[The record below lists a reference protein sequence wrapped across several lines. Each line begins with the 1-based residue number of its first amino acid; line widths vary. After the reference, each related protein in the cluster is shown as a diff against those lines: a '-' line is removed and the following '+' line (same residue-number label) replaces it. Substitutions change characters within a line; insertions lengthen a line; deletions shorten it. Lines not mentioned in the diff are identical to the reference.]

1 MRKNVLV
8 VYYTQ
13 SGQLK
18 DIADAVT
25 RPFSNSDKYN
35 LVYHEIKME
44 EEFPF
49 PWTGDTFF
57 GAFPDTFLQ
66 KTHPLKP
73 VPAEILETDFDL
85 ILLHYQVWYLTP
97 SIPVNSFLKS
107 AEGKK
112 LIARKPVVTISGSRN
127 MWILAQEKVKK
138 LIKEA
143 SAELVGNVALV
154 DHSPNLISVVTI
166 VDWMFTGVKRKYL
179 GIFPLPG
186 VSNEDITGSEKFGRI
201 IEAHLEKEDWTD
213 LQSELVKNNAAD
225 IKSFLLS
232 VDQKGNRI
240 FGKWAEI
247 MYKYPKSRKLH
258 LKLFNIYLLVAL
270 YVVSPIVFIF
280 HNLSYP
286 FWRKS
291 FLKEKHYYQGV

>member
-1 MRKNVLV
+1 MKKNILV

-18 DIADAVT
+18 EIADSIT
-25 RPFSNSDKYN
+25 QPFRDKNKYN
-35 LVYHEIKME
+35 LVFHEIKME

-49 PWTGDTFF
+49 PWSGDTFF

-66 KTHPLKP
+66 KPHPLKP
-73 VPAEILETDFDL
+73 VSPDILSTDFDL
-85 ILLHYQVWYLTP
+85 ILLHYQVWYLSP

-107 AEGKK
+107 TEGKK
-112 LIARKPVVTISGSRN
+112 ILSGKPVVTISGSRN
-127 MWILAQEKVKK
+127 MWLLAQEKVKK
-138 LIKEA
+138 LLGESDAK
-143 SAELVGNVALV
+143 LVGNVALV
-154 DHSPNLISVVTI
+154 DHAANLISVVTI
-166 VDWMFTGVKRKYL
+166 VDWMFTGIKRKYL

-186 VSNEDITGSEKFGRI
+186 VSEEDIMGSEKFGRI
-201 IEAHLEKEDWTD
+201 IQNHFDKGSLAD
-213 LQSELVKNNAAD
+213 LQPELVENDAVQ
-225 IKSFLLS
+225 IKPFLLS

-240 FGKWAEI
+240 FSKWAAV
-247 MYKYPKSRKLH
+247 MNKYPNSRRLH

-280 HNLSYP
+280 HNLTYP
-286 FWRKS
+286 FWRRS

>member
-1 MRKNVLV
+1 MKKNILV

-18 DIADAVT
+18 DIADSIALPFRDVT
-25 RPFSNSDKYN
+25 KYN
-35 LVYHEIKME
+35 LVFHEIKME

-49 PWTGDTFF
+49 PWSGDSFF

-66 KTHPLKP
+66 KPHALKP
-73 VPAEILETDFDL
+73 VSQEVLTTHFDL

-107 AEGKK
+107 TEGKK
-112 LIARKPVVTISGSRN
+112 ILGGKPVVTISGSRN
-127 MWILAQEKVKK
+127 MWLLAQEKLKRT
-138 LIKEA
+138 LKEA
-143 SAELVGNVALV
+143 DAKLVGNVALV
-154 DHSPNLISVVTI
+154 DHAPNLISVVTI
-166 VDWMFTGVKRKYL
+166 VDWMFTGIKRKYL

-186 VSNEDITGSEKFGRI
+186 VSEEDIVGSEKFGRI
-201 IEAHLEKEDWTD
+201 IQKHLDKGSLAD
-213 LQSELVKNNAAD
+213 LQPELVTNDAVL
-225 IKSFLLS
+225 IKPFLLS

-240 FGKWAEI
+240 FSKWAAI
-247 MYKYPKSRKLH
+247 MDKYPKSRKLH
-258 LKLFNIYLLVAL
+258 LKLFNVYLLIAL

-280 HNLSYP
+280 HILTYP